1 MHAPD
6 REGSCTEGWDTCR
19 AEARAGCGSDHL
31 LAGFMGTGIFEQCHF
46 LMGFEDTL
54 TNLYAHPDEMH
65 ALIDYI
71 TEYRLTYVRMLIDHL
86 QPDVIFSHDDW
97 GTKNALFMKPEMW
110 REFFK
115 EPYRRFYGYIRSRG
129 VIAIHHADSYL
140 VPIVD
145 DMAEIGI
152 QVWQGVLPEN
162 DIPALQAHLNGRL
175 TLMGGFGA
183 AIDRKDAT
191 PEDILTYARSVL
203 RCNCP
208 GGHYI
213 PSITYGLAGTVYPH
227 VDTYLNQAVD
237 EYNAAL
243 HVPVTHLPP
252 VPRRS
257 VHAAAAPA
265 QSAPEAEQPQGD
277 VLSRIASALVR
288 GQQKRVLQLCS
299 EALESGHGA
308 QEILAD
314 GLVRGMTILGEDF
327 SANRA
332 FVPEMLI
339 AARCMA
345 AATEL
350 LKPYMTGES
359 SETIGRVCLGTVRGD
374 MHDIGKNLVASMF
387 EGCGFEVI
395 NLGVDVSSDKFIS
408 AALENK
414 ADIICMS
421 ALLTTTMNYMKEVVA
436 AVEASELKGKVKIMV
451 GGAPVNDAFAKAIG
465 ADAYTSNANAAVVM
479 AKKLIAAN

>member
-1 MHAPD
+1 MLLLISLLAIPLLAVAI
-6 REGSCTEGWDTCR
+6 GSALGYAAIHLKVERDPLIDQINALLPNGQCGQCGFPGCGQAAQAIVDGR
-19 AEARAGCGSDHL
+19 AEARAACGSDHL

-191 PEDILTYARSVL
+191 PEDILTYARDVL
-203 RCNCP
+203 KRNCP

-227 VDTYLNQAVD
+227 VDKYLNQAVD

-257 VHAAAAPA
+257 VHAPAAPA
-265 QSAPEAEQPQGD
+265 QSAPEARA
-277 VLSRIASALVR
+277 SRSTRPAPHAPPVR
-288 GQQKRVLQLCS
+288 RH
-299 EALESGHGA
+299 ATA
-308 QEILAD
+308 YRY
-314 GLVRGMTILGEDF
+314 GLMG
-327 SANRA
+327 
-332 FVPEMLI
+332 
-339 AARCMA
+339 
-345 AATEL
+345 
-350 LKPYMTGES
+350 
-359 SETIGRVCLGTVRGD
+359 IGRFSNCPSGGLCGTKMACKTRQAGTW
-374 MHDIGKNLVASMF
+374 L
-387 EGCGFEVI
+387 
-395 NLGVDVSSDKFIS
+395 
-408 AALENK
+408 AAL
-414 ADIICMS
+414 S
-421 ALLTTTMNYMKEVVA
+421 
-436 AVEASELKGKVKIMV
+436 
-451 GGAPVNDAFAKAIG
+451 P
-465 ADAYTSNANAAVVM
+465 
-479 AKKLIAAN
+479 